1 MTMTTCPECGHPI
14 SDKATTCPECGAAL
28 IAAPITP
35 NKRNKNKI
43 LTVSIVA
50 AALIAVAL
58 VCYFAIIRPS
68 AYEARKTADCT
79 EKARLIEETVNKA
92 GVVTCKATYSH
103 DVFRIIETYYVDYSL
118 VMFGASG
125 VLGPNITSTSSTVKQ
140 ALTEMG
146 YPEVSV
152 IVEAQ
157 IDGITICTAKD
168 GVLTS

>member
-1 MTMTTCPECGHPI
+1 MAMTTCPQCGHLI
-14 SDKATTCPECGAAL
+14 SDKATMCPECGTTLVQTSPTQNKGGRKKALIIAIIVVVL
-28 IAAPITP
+28 IAAGF
-35 NKRNKNKI
+35 
-43 LTVSIVA
+43 
-50 AALIAVAL
+50 
-58 VCYFAIIRPS
+58 VCYLAIIRPS

-79 EKARLIEETVNKA
+79 EKARLVEEAVNKA
-92 GVVTCKATYSH
+92 GVVTCEASYSH
-103 DVFRIIETYYVDYSL
+103 NVFKIVETYYVDYSL
-118 VMFGASG
+118 VMFGASA

-152 IVEAQ
+152 IVEAK